1 MIRKLIPI
9 GLVCVT
15 LLILIYTN
23 PVWTR
28 YPGGRWILLIGLLI
42 VVGFVWLIIKLN
54 KEIKRLIKN
63 RKTFKTNHLLPT
75 ILIIGV
81 FCFIFFSFIFFN
93 KLSLYVEDK
102 IYGKVVFR
110 ACHEGAF
117 NGAIFELREGNR
129 FEIHWTG
136 LLFADYFTGTYKQIG
151 DTLLLDYH
159 SDRPIRFGDR
169 IFMDNQKEVLKIIRQ
184 ENDSLKNVIPFLF
197 YYGYCKGLN

>member
-1 MIRKLIPI
+1 VIRKLVPI

-42 VVGFVWLIIKLN
+42 VVGFVWLIVKLI
-54 KEIKRLIKN
+54 KEIIRLIKN
-63 RKTFKTNHLLPT
+63 RKTFKANHLLPT

-81 FCFIFFSFIFFN
+81 FCFIFFNKFSFDI
-93 KLSLYVEDK
+93 EDK

-110 ACHEGAF
+110 ACHEGA
-117 NGAIFELREGNR
+117 L
-129 FEIHWTG
+129 
-136 LLFADYFTGTYKQIG
+136 
-151 DTLLLDYH
+151 
-159 SDRPIRFGDR
+159 RFGDR
-169 IFMDNQKEVLKIIRQ
+169 IFMDNQKEVLTIIRQ
-184 ENDSLKNVIPFLF
+184 GNDSLKNVIPFYF

>member
-1 MIRKLIPI
+1 MIRKLVPT

-42 VVGFVWLIIKLN
+42 VVGFVWLIIKLV
-54 KEIKRLIKN
+54 KEIIGLIKN

-81 FCFIFFSFIFFN
+81 LCFIFFNEFSFDI
-93 KLSLYVEDK
+93 EDK

-110 ACHEGAF
+110 ACHEGTLNHATF
-117 NGAIFELREGNR
+117 KLREGNR
-129 FEIHWTG
+129 FELHSMG
-136 LLFADYFTGTYKQIG
+136 VFFSDDYFIGTYKQIG
-151 DTLLLDYH
+151 DTLILDYD
-159 SDRPIRFGDR
+159 SDRSVRFGDR
-169 IFMDNQKEVLKIIRQ
+169 IFMDNQKEQLTIIRQ
-184 ENDSLKNVIPFLF
+184 GNDSLKNVVPFYF